1 MGRTSI
7 RLTDAR
13 EQRFDDLQAATG
25 AGSRTRAL
33 DVAAEHYLVDLK
45 NKREL
50 MNRLADGEQLAP
62 HEIAGILSTPEVP
75 IRFEASADV
84 GPEK

>member
-13 EQRFDDLQAATG
+13 EQRFEDLKEATN

-33 DVAAEHYLVDLK
+33 DVAAEHYVADLRAK
-45 NKREL
+45 KEL
-50 MNRLADGEQLAP
+50 MNRLADGEQLSP
-62 HEIAGILSTPEVP
+62 NEIAAILSTPELPVA
-75 IRFEASADV
+75 FEASADV
-84 GPEK
+84 GSEE

>member
-1 MGRTSI
+1 MSRTSI

-13 EQRFDDLQAATG
+13 EQRY
-25 AGSRTRAL
+25 
-33 DVAAEHYLVDLK
+33 VADLK

-50 MNRLADGEQLAP
+50 MSRLADGERLSP
-62 HEIAGILSTPEVP
+62 NEIAGILSTPEVP

>member
-13 EQRFDDLQAATG
+13 EQRFEDLKDATN

-33 DVAAEHYLVDLK
+33 DVAAEHYLADLK

-50 MNRLADGEQLAP
+50 MSRLADGEQLSP
-62 HEIAGILSTPEVP
+62 NEIAGLLSTPELPVG
-75 IRFEASADV
+75 FEASADV
-84 GPEK
+84 GSEE

>member
-13 EQRFDDLQAATG
+13 EQRFDDLQDATG

-33 DVAAEHYLVDLK
+33 DIAAEHYVADMK

-50 MNRLADGEQLAP
+50 MNRLADGEQLGP
-62 HEIAGILSTPEVP
+62 NRIARVLSTPELPVA
-75 IRFEASADV
+75 FEATSEV
-84 GPEK
+84 GPEG

>member
-13 EQRFDDLQAATG
+13 EQRFEDLKEATDS
-25 AGSRTRAL
+25 GSRTRAL
-33 DVAAEHYLVDLK
+33 DVAAEHYVADLRA
-45 NKREL
+45 KREL

>member
-33 DVAAEHYLVDLK
+33 DIAAEHYLADLK

-50 MNRLADGEQLAP
+50 MSRLADGERLSP
-62 HEIAGILSTPEVP
+62 NEIAAILSTPELPVA
-75 IRFEASADV
+75 FEASADV
-84 GPEK
+84 GSEE

>member
-1 MGRTSI
+1 MSRTSI

-13 EQRFDDLQAATG
+13 EQRFDDLQDATG

-33 DVAAEHYLVDLK
+33 DVAAEHYVADLK

-50 MNRLADGEQLAP
+50 MSRLADGERLSP
-62 HEIAGILSTPEVP
+62 NEIAGILSTPEVP